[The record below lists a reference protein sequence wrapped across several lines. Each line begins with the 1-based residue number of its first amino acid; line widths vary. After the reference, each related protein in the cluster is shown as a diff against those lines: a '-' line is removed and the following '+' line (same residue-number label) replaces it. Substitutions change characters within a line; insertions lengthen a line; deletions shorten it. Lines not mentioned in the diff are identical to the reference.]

1 MRVRLARVEALLQ
14 DTRAGTEGTGAG
26 AVADAR
32 EEDEL
37 TEAPLT
43 PSLTI
48 AASSGDDDG
57 VGILPPEEETE
68 TPEFATMARK
78 LTGDISRH
86 LKINPGFSRR
96 REPEPPEFLAWQ
108 YVNAYFD
115 ESRDVAFGILSRP
128 GFECRLRTHFE
139 NSPTT
144 PLEEDA
150 SWYALRNVVYAAG
163 CRQIMAR
170 ERSGPLLLGQG
181 YGWQYFQNALSVH
194 TDLLYARSSLM
205 AIQAL
210 AIMAFFV
217 ESIGTP
223 ALDYMLSLN
232 AMKLAESKGL
242 HRQAAATWNL
252 GESALQT
259 RSYIWWSVYGLERFN
274 AFRWGRPLSIED
286 RAITCELP
294 SKVVDGSMVNL
305 GLLVPAVKHAQ
316 ILADITEQFTA
327 LKASTPTLN
336 EVIRT
341 VDHLEKMLR
350 DWHDSLPPN
359 LRTGTNYSETP
370 EDMDLVHVLY
380 YHYVFWGTLI
390 TIHSI
395 LVHPWN
401 VPKIQTKPIE
411 LLNFRRHSQ
420 NSTRKVVDA
429 SRAMIRTLSHVSI
442 DICSPKWL
450 VFTYPL
456 TAFMNLFI
464 YILRYPRLPTV
475 ESDLDAMYRV
485 CGHFNYMEYTLPEI
499 AFVFPREA
507 TNLARFAVTK
517 ASENANRNSGGGKSS
532 QAEWQTTRAMSTSE
546 LELPDFEVPPLYHK
560 SATDTLEL
568 GIENW
573 DTFLS
578 WPE

>member
-1 MRVRLARVEALLQ
+1 MRVRLSRVEALLQ
-14 DTRAGTEGTGAG
+14 DTRAGVGGTGAG

-57 VGILPPEEETE
+57 VGILPPEEEPSYEYHGPGSFISFCSKSCVDWVCAKTE
-68 TPEFATMARK
+68 APEFATMARK
-78 LTGDISRH
+78 LTDDISRH
-86 LKINPGFSRR
+86 LKINPGSSRR

-128 GFECRLRTHFE
+128 GFESRLRAHFE

-144 PLEEDA
+144 LLEEDA

-170 ERSGPLLLGQG
+170 EQSGRLLLGQG
-181 YGWQYFQNALSVH
+181 YEWQYFQNALSVH
-194 TDLLYARSSLM
+194 TDLLYTRSSFM

-217 ESIGTP
+217 ESIGAP

-242 HRQAAATWNL
+242 HRQPTATWNL

-259 RSYIWWSVYGLERFN
+259 RSFIWWSVYGLERFN
-274 AFRWGRPLSIED
+274 AFRWGRPL
-286 RAITCELP
+286 
-294 SKVVDGSMVNL
+294 
-305 GLLVPAVKHAQ
+305 

-327 LKASTPTLN
+327 LKASTPTLSD
-336 EVIRT
+336 VIRT
-341 VDHLEKMLR
+341 VDHLEQTLR
-350 DWHDSLPPN
+350 GWHDSLPLN
-359 LRTGTNYSETP
+359 LRTGTNYSDTP
-370 EDMDLVHVLY
+370 ENMDLVHVLY
-380 YHYVFWGTLI
+380 HHYVFWGTLI

-411 LLNFRRHSQ
+411 LLDFRRHSQ

-464 YILRYPRLPTV
+464 YILRYPKLPTV

-485 CGHFNYMEYTLPEI
+485 CGHFNYMEYTLPEM
-499 AFVFPREA
+499 AFAFPREA

-517 ASENANRNSGGGKSS
+517 ANANANRNSGSGKPS
-532 QAEWQTTRAMSTSE
+532 QAEWQTTLAMSTHE
-546 LELPDFEVPPLYHK
+546 LELPDFEVPPLYNK
-560 SATDTLEL
+560 SATDALEL
-568 GIENW
+568 GVENW
-573 DTFLS
+573 DNFLS

>member
-1 MRVRLARVEALLQ
+1 
-14 DTRAGTEGTGAG
+14 
-26 AVADAR
+26 
-32 EEDEL
+32 
-37 TEAPLT
+37 
-43 PSLTI
+43 
-48 AASSGDDDG
+48 
-57 VGILPPEEETE
+57 
-68 TPEFATMARK
+68 MARK
-78 LTGDISRH
+78 LNDDISRH
-86 LKINPGFSRR
+86 LKIDPGLSRR
-96 REPEPPEFLAWQ
+96 REPEPPECLAWQ
-108 YVNAYFD
+108 YVNAYFE

-128 GFECRLRTHFE
+128 SFESRLRAHFE
-139 NSPTT
+139 NDLMTSP
-144 PLEEDA
+144 EADA
-150 SWYALRNVVYAAG
+150 SW
-163 CRQIMAR
+163 QQ
-170 ERSGPLLLGQG
+170 SGPFLAGQA

-194 TDLLYARSSLM
+194 TDLLYTRSSFM

-242 HRQAAATWNL
+242 HCQPAATWNL

-259 RSYIWWSVYGLERFN
+259 RRYIWWSVYGLERFN

-286 RAITCELP
+286 KAITCELP

-305 GLLVPAVKHAQ
+305 DLLVPAVRHTR
-316 ILADITEQFTA
+316 ILGDITEQFTA
-327 LKASTPTLN
+327 LKASTPTLT
-336 EVIRT
+336 EVRRT
-341 VDHLEKMLR
+341 VDHLEHRLR
-350 DWHDSLPPN
+350 GWHDSLPSK
-359 LRTGTNYSETP
+359 LRTGADYSDSP
-370 EDMDLVHVLY
+370 KDMDIVHVLY
-380 YHYVFWGTLI
+380 HHFAFWGTLI

-411 LLNFRRHSQ
+411 LLDFRRHSQ
-420 NSTRKVVDA
+420 NSTRKVVEA
-429 SRAMIRTLSHVSI
+429 SRAMIRALSHVSI

-485 CGHFNYMEYTLPEI
+485 CGHFNYMEYTMPEMSF
-499 AFVFPREA
+499 AFPREA

-517 ASENANRNSGGGKSS
+517 AKANGNANTGSRKSS
-532 QAEWQTTRAMSTSE
+532 DANCLTTTSISTPE
-546 LELPDFEVPPLYHK
+546 LELPDVEVPDLYNE
-560 SATDTLEL
+560 SGTDAFEL
-568 GIENW
+568 GVEDW
-573 DTFLS
+573 DTFVS
-578 WPE
+578 WPK